1 MKQYLKYNSF
11 KVQLEFAS
19 VKELRE
25 FMSPGVF
32 LTFINRDNNKK
43 WPGVPVIKYADV
55 KDLKSSEYKKLVYS
69 FGVE

>member
-25 FMSPGVF
+25 FMTPGVF
-32 LTFINRDNNKK
+32 LTFINHDNNKK
-43 WPGVPVIKYADV
+43 WSGVPVIKYADV